1 MIQSLVNWS
10 IIIVCFA
17 CLTIIVFAPSIY
29 AGWFYLI
36 SRRVGAKSK
45 KTLSATLTT
54 FAINLIL
61 AYALFHLG
69 VDYFFTAKVVAR
81 DSAAREAVESAVRAQ
96 KKFFDSHGRY
106 YAVGPVRG
114 PYKDEYGLSVKKD
127 VILQVEPEWDKE
139 RARDSYRANALNVWG
154 RAVIVRRTDG
164 RVVTLDP
171 DSEKAEKIRRK
182 LVRSVQ

>member
-1 MIQSLVNWS
+1 MIPSIVRWS
-10 IIIVCFA
+10 ITIVCFA
-17 CLTIIVFAPSIY
+17 CLAIIVFAPSIY

-36 SRRVGAKSK
+36 SRKVGGKSK

-69 VDYFFTAKVVAR
+69 VDYFFSAKIAER
-81 DSAAREAVESAVRAQ
+81 DSAAREAVESAVRSQ
-96 KKFFDSHGRY
+96 KRFFDSHGRY
-106 YAVGPVRG
+106 YSVGPVRG
-114 PYKDEYGLSVKKD
+114 PYQDEYGLSVKKD
-127 VILQVEPEWDKE
+127 VILRVEPEWDKE
-139 RARDSYRANALNVWG
+139 RARDSFRAYALNVWG
-154 RAVIVRRTDG
+154 RAVIIRGTDG
-164 RVVTLDP
+164 RVLTLDA